1 MGILTLR
8 RKSNRKQRNLTRR
21 SPKEVC
27 QLSEIVLAIKIAKE
41 SFNKSSKSKIAPPMR
56 QKEGQTPK
64 PDGLPTETIS
74 KFPQN
79 FSDQRPTQNLDS
91 NRSMADP
98 MQRKMTK
105 KDDTDAM
112 SQRLLTKLSMGNL
125 AQPDADS
132 NHFSL

>member
-1 MGILTLR
+1 
-8 RKSNRKQRNLTRR
+8 
-21 SPKEVC
+21 
-27 QLSEIVLAIKIAKE
+27 LSEIVLTIKIDKE
-41 SFNKSSKSKIAPPMR
+41 SFNKSSRSKIVPPFR

-64 PDGLPTETIS
+64 PGGLPTETIG
-74 KFPQN
+74 KFPEN

-91 NRSMADP
+91 NRSMSDR

-112 SQRLLTKLSMGNL
+112 SQRLLEKISMGNL
-125 AQPDADS
+125 AQPDTDS